1 MSLTVYSADHCR
13 GSSDVRTIQYKRN
26 TREPQ
31 LVYTEVSNC
40 LDKTAQQY
48 DYKSK
53 ILHTSSSRVEKRIAE
68 DRNGPKHETEADEE
82 TPSSL
87 PV

>member
-1 MSLTVYSADHCR
+1 MSLTVYSADHRRSSR
-13 GSSDVRTIQYKRN
+13 GVRKQYKWN

-40 LDKTAQQY
+40 HDKTAQHY

-53 ILHTSSSRVEKRIAE
+53 ILHTSYSRVEKRIAE
-68 DRNGPKHETEADEE
+68 ERNGPKHATVAVEE